1 MSSPPTHP
9 DTHIHPHPHSST
21 PRTCYDIIMSSLP
34 THPDTYKHTH
44 TSIHTHIHSHP
55 HPTPTYTTLTP
66 PPPPPPHTHTSHL
79 HIPPTPTTRGLLF
92 QPLLKLF
99 VLFLQ
104 LLLLP
109 LPLLRHLVHQHLHL
123 DQLLLQ
129 HQHIVSTRPGRNRG
143 KEVIQAT
150 ANKMKFS
157 FFTFCSYTLLA
168 STL

>member
-1 MSSPPTHP
+1 MTLSCPVPPIHP
-9 DTHIHPHPHSST
+9 DTPIHPSTPIHIHSPPPHTPHSHLHIHPHPHIHPPHT
-21 PRTCYDIIMSSLP
+21 P
-34 THPDTYKHTH
+34 
-44 TSIHTHIHSHP
+44 THIHP
-55 HPTPTYTTLTP
+55 PAHPTST
-66 PPPPPPHTHTSHL
+66 
-79 HIPPTPTTRGLLF
+79 PPTPTTKGLLF
-92 QPLLKLF
+92 QALLKLL

-150 ANKMKFS
+150 ASKMKCS
-157 FFTFCSYTLLA
+157 FFTFCNYTLLA